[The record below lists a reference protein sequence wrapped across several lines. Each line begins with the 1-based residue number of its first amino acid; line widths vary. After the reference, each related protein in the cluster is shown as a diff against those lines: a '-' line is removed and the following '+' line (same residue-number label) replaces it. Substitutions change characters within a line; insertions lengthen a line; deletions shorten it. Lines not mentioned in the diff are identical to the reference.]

1 MGHAHAHAHRDHVA
15 NLQARSPDSDVTVV
29 YVTLS
34 ADFDGPIGGYV
45 TMSQTSSDKSDKA
58 TAGLGAPIQQTRSSS
73 KEETTTSQ
81 TSEKTKAEATATA
94 TKDSDRQSTTTQKA
108 EQTTHASQAATTEQ
122 ASTAQTTFQTSSS
135 SSTSAITGL
144 EDAAVTASSTSV
156 PAASAS
162 PTAMSASQGLTGG
175 AKAGIA
181 IGVIVAVSAIAVF
194 ILLWLRK
201 KKQGQHVQEIDP
213 ENEKYVRQEDIAPP
227 PPPKPESVTSPS
239 PPQLNI
245 RPVTQFAPFASDFAS
260 NGGAAGLSA
269 GGSLAP
275 VAESAVVSRSLTDH
289 PSPPQTPKSSSHGS
303 DPFGDPV
310 NPFSNGAEAP
320 SPLAS
325 STALSIA
332 SAPVPQAE
340 ETAST
345 PEETAPAET
354 EQISP
359 VVSAAESEPVAEDAI
374 VTGVAAAAA
383 VVGVAAVATST
394 SKTQEKQLPVSPGD
408 SGTGSQAIP
417 QEAVLDDIPTP
428 TTPSTPFAAPV
439 AAPVV
444 APGPRPPPS
453 GPAPPPPGNVHR
465 VQMDFNPSMEDEL
478 ELHFGQLVRLL
489 HEYDDGWALCTR
501 LDRSQQG
508 VVPRSCLSSRPLK
521 PRPPPGPGAR
531 GPPMAAP
538 NRPMPPRPTTPSS
551 NFNPPVPRPQSP
563 ARPMSPGQPSYAGPG
578 PMPLRL
584 HNQRPMSP
592 AQGPP
597 APRSFSPGPGPRPMV
612 PRSMS
617 PGPYGLPGMQ
627 KPHMPASQRPRSN
640 STGAAMGPN
649 PRQGG
654 FPGPSPLGGP
664 MMPPVSTIPRA
675 TPTLVESPISE
686 TGNREW

>member
-1 MGHAHAHAHRDHVA
+1 MVHAHAHRDHVA
-15 NLQARSPDSDVTVV
+15 NLHARSPDNDVTVV

-45 TMSQTSSDKSDKA
+45 TMSQTSSDTSDKA

-73 KEETTTSQ
+73 KEETTTIQ
-81 TSEKTKAEATATA
+81 TSEKTKVEAAATA

-108 EQTTHASQAATTEQ
+108 EQTTHASETAITEQ
-122 ASTAQTTFQTSSS
+122 VHTSTAQTTFQTSSS

-162 PTAMSASQGLTGG
+162 PTAMPASQGLTGG

-181 IGVIVAVSAIAVF
+181 IGVIVAVGAIAVF

-201 KKQGQHVQEIDP
+201 KKQGQHIQEVEP
-213 ENEKYVRQEDIAPP
+213 ENEKYVRQDDIAPP

-260 NGGAAGLSA
+260 NSGAAGLSV

-289 PSPPQTPKSSSHGS
+289 PSPPQTPNSSSHGS

-332 SAPVPQAE
+332 SAP
-340 ETAST
+340 
-345 PEETAPAET
+345 
-354 EQISP
+354 ISP

-394 SKTQEKQLPVSPGD
+394 SKTQEKQLPVSPED
-408 SGTGSQAIP
+408 SETGPQAIS
-417 QEAVLDDIPTP
+417 QEAVLDGTPTA
-428 TTPSTPFAAPV
+428 TTPSTLVAAPV
-439 AAPVV
+439 A

-551 NFNPPVPRPQSP
+551 SFNPPLPRPQSP

-584 HNQRPMSP
+584 PNQRPMSP

-597 APRSFSPGPGPRPMV
+597 APRSFSPGPGPRPMA

-627 KPHMPASQRPRSN
+627 KPSMPASQRSRSN

-675 TPTLVESPISE
+675 TPTVVESPISE

>member
-1 MGHAHAHAHRDHVA
+1 MVHAHAHAHRDHVA
-15 NLQARSPDSDVTVV
+15 NLQARSPDNDVTVV

-73 KEETTTSQ
+73 KEETTTVQ

-94 TKDSDRQSTTTQKA
+94 PKDSDRQSTTTQKA

-162 PTAMSASQGLTGG
+162 PTAMPASQGLTGG

-181 IGVIVAVSAIAVF
+181 IGVIVAVGAIAVF

-201 KKQGQHVQEIDP
+201 KKQGQHVQAIDP

-260 NGGAAGLSA
+260 NGCAAGLSA

-289 PSPPQTPKSSSHGS
+289 PSPPQTPMSRSHDS

-310 NPFSNGAEAP
+310 NPFSNGPEAP

-340 ETAST
+340 EAAST
-345 PEETAPAET
+345 PEEAAPAET

-417 QEAVLDDIPTP
+417 QEIVLDDIPTA

-551 NFNPPVPRPQSP
+551 NFNPP
-563 ARPMSPGQPSYAGPG
+563 
-578 PMPLRL
+578 
-584 HNQRPMSP
+584 RPMSP

-675 TPTLVESPISE
+675 TPTIVWRLRYEHNTRHYAGGIDIA
-686 TGNREW
+686 